1 MLRIGILLLISVC
14 LVSCDSNQREDI
26 RLLHMQHYNLEK
38 LLRNVSALDQLFSA
52 SANSAN
58 DRIKV
63 MQQHVDE
70 ITQTLQT
77 LPVGDCKLD
86 SDFAR
91 FQRNLESLRE
101 NWNETLLTINRKD
114 MLDKSS
120 IVLVQGFDNRIEH
133 FMKFVRGQT
142 NVVAAF
148 KPKKEMFRLFRLMTV
163 LLSIGSEI
171 RLNLQRMRIT
181 NQFDQAEAMNTLKKA
196 YSMGSKLQ
204 TLYRGNAR
212 INLLPITN
220 PQARAVLGVLM
231 SQYDKMEV
239 SKFDDEIQK
248 SINNPQSMA
257 QFQEIVSQ
265 LENKTLTDVD
275 TASQLIQ
282 HQLSSDDPGII
293 CNDSSLIGKI
303 KDKMS

>member
-1 MLRIGILLLISVC
+1 VLRIGIVLLICAV
-14 LVSCDSNQREDI
+14 LMSCDSNQREDI

-38 LLRNVSALDQLFSA
+38 LLRNVSALDQLFTLG
-52 SANSAN
+52 ANSAN
-58 DRIKV
+58 DRIQV
-63 MQQHVDE
+63 MQKHVEE

-91 FQRNLESLRE
+91 FQRNLEALRE

-120 IVLVQGFDNRIEH
+120 ILLVQEFDNRIAH
-133 FMKFVRGQT
+133 YMKFVRGQT

-148 KPKKEMFRLFRLMTV
+148 KPKKEMFRLFRLMTE
-163 LLSIGSEI
+163 LLSIGSDI
-171 RLNLQRMRIT
+171 RLKLQRMRIT

-196 YSMGSKLQ
+196 YSMRNKLQ

-212 INLLPITN
+212 INLLPVTN
-220 PQARAVLGVLM
+220 PQARAVLNVLM
-231 SQYDKMEV
+231 SQFDKMEV

-248 SINNPQSMA
+248 SINDPQSLA

-265 LENKTLTDVD
+265 LENKTLLDVD
-275 TASQLIQ
+275 TVSQLIQ
-282 HQLSSDDPGII
+282 QQLSTDDPGII
-293 CNDSSLIGKI
+293 CNDTSLIAKI